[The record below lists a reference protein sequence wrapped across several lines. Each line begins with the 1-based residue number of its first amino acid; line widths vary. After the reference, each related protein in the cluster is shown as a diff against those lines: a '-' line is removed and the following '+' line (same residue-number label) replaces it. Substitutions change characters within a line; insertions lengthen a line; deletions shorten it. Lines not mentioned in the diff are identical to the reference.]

1 MVPPEE
7 EISILLRRLAE
18 GQRTPEDERRLMDSV
33 YLHLRNI
40 ARRMMRSENQGH
52 TLQPTA
58 LVNEAWMKLKKGDD
72 RS

>member
-1 MVPPEE
+1 VVPPEE

-18 GQRTPEDERRLMDSV
+18 GQRNPEDERRLMDSV

-52 TLQPTA
+52 TL
-58 LVNEAWMKLKKGDD
+58 
-72 RS
+72 